1 MAPIL
6 THLAS
11 SRNPLRDRF
20 HTVCEYLSASAFTA
34 QVPCQRPAGSGGRKD
49 GKVEAGGMITGGS
62 APSALS
68 PRMDGKVE
76 AGGIGAGASGGGSG
90 RER

>member
-1 MAPIL
+1 
-6 THLAS
+6 
-11 SRNPLRDRF
+11 
-20 HTVCEYLSASAFTA
+20 
-34 QVPCQRPAGSGGRKD
+34 
-49 GKVEAGGMITGGS
+49 MITGGS

-76 AGGIGAGASGGGSG
+76 ASGIGAGASGGGSG